1 MARSVL
7 LAALSLCAFPLVTH
21 AAETHAADAPQTA
34 AGKEALAILKEA
46 IEIPTVAGRG
56 NVPVLAEKLRARLI
70 DAGFNADEVT
80 FTPLGETGYLVARY
94 PGRDRKAK
102 PTLVIAHMDV
112 VEAKPE
118 DWERDPFK
126 AIVEDGYIF
135 GRGATDNKGDL
146 SMVMATVMKLR
157 RAGWVPAHDLV
168 LAFSGDEETQMA
180 TTKAMAD
187 ALSDAGL
194 VLNADSGGGTL
205 DKEGK
210 PFVYEVQAGEKTYAD
225 YTFKLTDPGGH
236 SSRPGATNAIAAMAR
251 AMDAIWAY
259 KFPVRLSPLTKA
271 YLEGSAPKA
280 PADVSGAMKAFAAD
294 PSDEAAIAT
303 LTARPEYIG
312 LIRTTCVP
320 TMIHGGHAP
329 NALPQS
335 AEANVNCRIFPGTTR
350 AEVQT
355 KLAQVIANPNI
366 TITFKDNG
374 TLESIESPLRADV
387 MGAVDKAVHARA
399 PGLTIVPGMSAG
411 ATDSMHFRSK
421 GIAAFGVSA
430 SFMKPEDEFAHGLN
444 ERLPLA
450 TLDPGAAQWEA
461 LLKALLK

>member
-1 MARSVL
+1 MARSLPPL
-7 LAALSLCAFPLVTH
+7 LSVLSLCTLPLAAH
-21 AAETHAADAPQTA
+21 AAEAPHTP
-34 AGKEALAILKEA
+34 AGQEALEILKEA
-46 IEIPTVAGRG
+46 IEVPTVAGRG
-56 NVPVLAEKLRARLI
+56 NVPVLAQKLRARLI
-70 DAGFNADEVT
+70 DAGFTADEVT

-112 VEAKPE
+112 VEARPE
-118 DWERDPFK
+118 DWERDPFT
-126 AIVEDGYIF
+126 AIVEDGYVF

-146 SMVMATVMKLR
+146 AMVMATVLKLR

-180 TTKAMAD
+180 TTRAMAD
-187 ALSDAGL
+187 ALADAAL
-194 VLNADSGGGTL
+194 VLNADAGGGTL
-205 DKEGK
+205 DTSGK

-236 SSRPGATNAIAAMAR
+236 SSRPGATNAIGAMAR

-259 KFPVRLSPLTKA
+259 KFPVKLSPLTRA
-271 YLEGSAPKA
+271 YLEGSAPNA
-280 PADVSGAMKAFAAD
+280 PVDVSGAMKAFAAD
-294 PSDEAAIAT
+294 PSNEEAIAT
-303 LTARPEYIG
+303 LTARPEFIG

-335 AEANVNCRIFPGTTR
+335 VEANVNCRIFPGTTR
-350 AEVQT
+350 AEVRAT
-355 KLAQVIANPNI
+355 LAQVIDNPEI
-366 TITFKDNG
+366 SITFKDNG
-374 TLESIESPLRADV
+374 TLESIESPLRNDV

-399 PGLTIVPGMSAG
+399 PDLTIVPGMSAG
-411 ATDSMHFRSK
+411 ATDSMHFRAK
-421 GIAAFGVSA
+421 GIPAFGVSA
-430 SFMKPEDEFAHGLN
+430 SFMKPEDEYAHGLN

-450 TLDPGAAQWEA
+450 TLDPGVAQWEA
-461 LLKALLK
+461 LLKAILK